1 MVFCQ
6 YNRYHSNFIANFAQ
20 TKCELCSAG
29 TYSKAASD
37 EFQCL
42 APHCSKSCRICPER
56 YACPK
61 GAFEPIK
68 CEAGYLS
75 NYNRSQCI
83 KCTGG
88 TYSTATDT
96 FACPAP
102 SCTNECRTCPDGHVC
117 PSGSSEATK
126 CKAGY
131 LANFAKTA
139 CVKCASGTYS
149 LESDNIQ
156 CPAPFCQNQCRKCA
170 PGKRPNPEQTQCL

>member
-83 KCTGG
+83 KCAGG

-149 LESDNIQ
+149 LESDNFQ